1 MEITPK
7 MQQDLKDIKLS
18 DAEPW
23 EIDKALFGKG
33 VDGKELEKRV
43 KFSKEFKENHS
54 KKEKD
59 KQ

>member
-1 MEITPK
+1 MKITPK

-23 EIDKALFGKG
+23 EIDKALFGKN
-33 VDGKELEKRV
+33 VDAKEMEKRV
-43 KFSKEFKENHS
+43 KFSKEFKENHD

-59 KQ
+59 K